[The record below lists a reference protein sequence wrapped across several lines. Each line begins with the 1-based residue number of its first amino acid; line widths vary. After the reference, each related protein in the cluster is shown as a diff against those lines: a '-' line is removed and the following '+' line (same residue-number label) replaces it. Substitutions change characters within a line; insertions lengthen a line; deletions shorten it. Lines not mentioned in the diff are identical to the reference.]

1 MKKVNLLLLLLFSTL
16 ALTAQHGQKVTYVC
30 PPCGCEHDGELFE
43 ESGTCASCSM
53 TLVDSRYDFAKMR
66 EIARKNRKQVA
77 ILVFPGVQ
85 IIDYTGPY
93 EVFGQAG
100 FNVFLVAEADT
111 MFRTAMGMQ
120 VVPHYT
126 LADHPKADVIVI
138 PGGGV
143 TRAKNSKAVLSW
155 IKDTE
160 KEAASVMSVCNGAY
174 ILANT
179 GLLDGKK
186 ATTFAS
192 LIPGLRKAAPK
203 TEVVED
209 MRFVDNGKIITTAGL
224 SSGLDGSLHLVAKM
238 LGLGRAQ
245 MIATNLE
252 YDWDVEGNYV
262 RAALADQKVDDI
274 FDEIK
279 IAYPERKITV
289 YEGDED
295 QWTIKWAVEAGQQ
308 PAELVARFNAEISR
322 KTAWKHKDSKKGE
335 NGSTSK
341 WFFTDEESKPWVL
354 YVQVEQKTEEE
365 LEITY
370 HLERTK
376 GSGKKVRNK

>member
-1 MKKVNLLLLLLFSTL
+1 MKKVNLLLLLLFALLT
-16 ALTAQHGQKVTYVC
+16 LTAQPEAKITYVC
-30 PPCGCEHDGELFE
+30 PPCGCDHDDEIFE
-43 ESGTCASCSM
+43 EPGTCPSCSM
-53 TLVDSRYDFAKMR
+53 PLVDSRYDFAKMR
-66 EIARKNRKQVA
+66 GIAKKSRKDVA

-100 FNVFLVAEADT
+100 FNVFLVAESDT
-111 MFRTAMGMQ
+111 LMHTAMGMQ

-126 LADHPKADVIVI
+126 LEDHPKADVIVI

-143 TRAKNSKAVLSW
+143 GRTKNSKAVLSW
-155 IKDTE
+155 IKRTE
-160 KEAASVMSVCNGAY
+160 KEAESVMSVCNGAY

-179 GLLDGKK
+179 GLLDNKK

-203 TEVVED
+203 TEIVED

-252 YDWDVEGNYV
+252 YNWDIEGNYV
-262 RAALADQKVDDI
+262 RAALADRTVSGI
-274 FDEIK
+274 FDEVK
-279 IAYPERKITV
+279 IAYPERTITA
-289 YEGDED
+289 YEGDEN
-295 QWTIKWAVEAGQQ
+295 QWTIKWAVEAGQE
-308 PAELVARFNAEISR
+308 PADLVAKIDAEIAR
-322 KTAWKHKDSKKGE
+322 KKNWKHKDRKNEE
-335 NGSTSK
+335 NRSSSK
-341 WFFTDEESKPWVL
+341 WYLTDDDLEPWVL
-354 YVQVEQKTEEE
+354 YVQVEQRTEEE
-365 LEITY
+365 LSITY
-370 HLERTK
+370 HLERVNLK
-376 GSGKKVRNK
+376 AKKSMNK